1 MVIIGIILILI
12 AAFLY
17 GGLIRQ
23 KSGEIDVVFYYNSGR
38 VTLICL
44 ILIFLAILLF
54 TLS

>member
-23 KSGEIDVVFYYNSGR
+23 KSGEIDVVFYYNSR
-38 VTLICL
+38 MVILICL
-44 ILIFLAILLF
+44 ILIFFAILLF
-54 TLS
+54 ALS

>member
-1 MVIIGIILILI
+1 MVILGIILILI

-23 KSGEIDVVFYYNSGR
+23 KSGEIDVVFYYNSR
-38 VTLICL
+38 MVIMICL

-54 TLS
+54 VFN